1 MSQFTRKQLD
11 TIRKQ
16 MQAVL
21 NTRWHS
27 LSADD
32 QDFGTANIP
41 DIKIEVGN
49 CSYRGGEAT
58 FKVKVLMEGAKT
70 REQEDLEFYAELHKL
85 DLTKISKLMGEDMS
99 LVGYKSRARKKPW
112 VLQRLRDG
120 AEFVADTNLIEKF
133 YKKEEI
139 HAD

>member
-1 MSQFTRKQLD
+1 MTQFTRQQLN
-11 TIRKQ
+11 TLRKQ
-16 MQAVL
+16 MQNAL
-21 NTRWHS
+21 N
-27 LSADD
+27 LFADRTD
-32 QDFGTANIP
+32 MTID
-41 DIKIEVGN
+41 VGN

-85 DLTKISKLMGEDMS
+85 DLTKIAKLMGEDMS

-120 AEFVADTNLIEKF
+120 AEFVADTNLVEKF
-133 YKKEEI
+133 YKKEEVN
-139 HAD
+139 AD

>member
-1 MSQFTRKQLD
+1 MADFTRKQLD
-11 TIRKQ
+11 TLRKQ
-16 MQAVL
+16 MQNAL
-21 NTRWHS
+21 NMF
-27 LSADD
+27 ADK
-32 QDFGTANIP
+32 T
-41 DIKIEVGN
+41 DIQIEVGN

-85 DLTKISKLMGEDMS
+85 DLTKIAKLMGEDMS

-133 YKKEEI
+133 FNKEEE
-139 HAD
+139 HAE

>member
-16 MQAVL
+16 MQNSL
-21 NTRWHS
+21 N
-27 LSADD
+27 LFADK
-32 QDFGTANIP
+32 T
-41 DIKIEVGN
+41 DIQIEVGN

-70 REQEDLEFYAELHKL
+70 REQEDLEYYAELYKL
-85 DLTKISKLMGEDMS
+85 DLTKIAKLMGEDMS
-99 LVGYKSRARKKPW
+99 LVGYKSRARKKPF

-120 AEFVADTNLIEKF
+120 AEFVADKNLIEKF
-133 YKKEEI
+133 YKKEETN
-139 HAD
+139 A

>member
-1 MSQFTRKQLD
+1 MSDFTRKQLD

-16 MQAVL
+16 MQNAL
-21 NTRWHS
+21 NMF
-27 LSADD
+27 ADK
-32 QDFGTANIP
+32 T
-41 DIKIEVGN
+41 DIQIEVGN

-85 DLTKISKLMGEDMS
+85 DLTKIAKLMGEDMS

-133 YKKEEI
+133 YKKEEVS
-139 HAD
+139 AE

>member
-1 MSQFTRKQLD
+1 MAEFTRQQLN
-11 TIRKQ
+11 TLRKQ
-16 MQAVL
+16 MQNAL
-21 NTRWHS
+21 NMF
-27 LSADD
+27 ADK
-32 QDFGTANIP
+32 T
-41 DIKIEVGN
+41 DIQIEVGN

-70 REQEDLEFYAELHKL
+70 REQEDLEYYAELHKL
-85 DLTKISKLMGEDMS
+85 DLTKIAKLMGEDMS

-139 HAD
+139 HAE

>member
-16 MQAVL
+16 MQNAL
-21 NTRWHS
+21 NVF
-27 LSADD
+27 ADK
-32 QDFGTANIP
+32 T
-41 DIKIEVGN
+41 DITIEVGN

-58 FKVKVLMEGAKT
+58 YKVKVLMEGAKT
-70 REQEDLEFYAELHKL
+70 REQEDLEFYAKLHKL
-85 DLTKISKLMGEDMS
+85 DLTMIAKLMGEDMS

-120 AEFVADTNLIEKF
+120 AEFVADTNLVEKF
-133 YKKEEI
+133 YKKREEI

>member
-16 MQAVL
+16 MQ
-21 NTRWHS
+21 NS
-27 LSADD
+27 LSLFADK
-32 QDFGTANIP
+32 T
-41 DIKIEVGN
+41 DIQIEVGN

-70 REQEDLEFYAELHKL
+70 REQEDLEYYAELHKL
-85 DLTKISKLMGEDMS
+85 DLTKIAKLQGEDMS
-99 LVGYKSRARKKPW
+99 LVGYKARARKKPW

-120 AEFVADTNLIEKF
+120 AEFVCEDRLASQF
-133 YKKEEI
+133 FKKEE
-139 HAD
+139 ANA

>member
-1 MSQFTRKQLD
+1 MADFNRSQLNLLRKQL
-11 TIRKQ
+11 
-16 MQAVL
+16 QAAL
-21 NTRWHS
+21 DAAKGGNTA
-27 LSADD
+27 LSSDLS
-32 QDFGTANIP
+32 

-70 REQEDLEFYAELHKL
+70 REQEDLEYYAELHKL
-85 DLTKISKLMGEDMS
+85 DLTKIAKLMGEDMS

-133 YKKEEI
+133 YKKEEVN
-139 HAD
+139 AS

>member
-1 MSQFTRKQLD
+1 MTHTFTRKQLD
-11 TIRKQ
+11 SIRKQ
-16 MQAVL
+16 MQNAL
-21 NTRWHS
+21 NMF
-27 LSADD
+27 ADK
-32 QDFGTANIP
+32 T
-41 DIKIEVGN
+41 DITIEVGN

-58 FKVKVLMEGAKT
+58 YKVKVLMEGAKT

-85 DLTKISKLMGEDMS
+85 DLTKIAKLMGEDMS

-133 YKKEEI
+133 FKKREEI
-139 HAD
+139 NAS